1 MDIGPLPSDGLDLGG
16 LSARS
21 SVQEIID
28 CLELEPLAL
37 EGGYFRRFFLSET
50 GRSRQRFTSAIH
62 YLITSDSFSAM
73 HRLEGSEIWLFHL
86 GDASVQLCLAE
97 DGSWEE
103 RTYGS
108 DLRAGHVPSGV
119 VRPRVWQ
126 GTRLVTG
133 GSYALFSCV
142 VTPAFEHEAFE
153 MGDPERL
160 IAAYPHIQTRIR
172 EFCHAP

>member
-1 MDIGPLPSDGLDLGG
+1 MDIDPLPSARQNLGH

-21 SVQEIID
+21 SAEEIID
-28 CLELEPLAL
+28 RLELEPLPL

-50 GRSRQRFTSAIH
+50 GRSRQRFTSAIY
-62 YLITSDSFSAM
+62 YLITSASFSAL
-73 HRLEGSEIWLFHL
+73 HRLEGSEIWLFHQ
-86 GDASVQLCLAE
+86 GDPSEQLCLAE

-103 RTYGS
+103 RVYGP
-108 DLRAGHVPSGV
+108 DLYAGQLQAGV
-119 VRPRVWQ
+119 VDPRVWQ
-126 GTRLVTG
+126 GMRLIPG

-160 IAAYPHIQTRIR
+160 IAAYPHLQTRIR